1 MWATFKVLQN
11 ENYSEVRGLKRP
23 SNTIII
29 TGWWLTTITLYYR
42 LAQTTWYLSL
52 KHITSRDI
60 SLSVLYVCL
69 YFSLIWA
76 KVAYTDFTKRRASQ
90 TRYKFG
96 ATYVSVFLFPS
107 RFKKW
112 AVLGLIRSCR
122 QTPWPILITFGFLG
136 YLFKTL

>member
-96 ATYVSVFLFPS
+96 ATYVSVFFISLPFQKVG
-107 RFKKW
+107 RFGSYTQ
-112 AVLGLIRSCR
+112 L
-122 QTPWPILITFGFLG
+122 QTNTLTDSNNIWILRISL
-136 YLFKTL
+136 